1 MRWGFD
7 LWVGK
12 IPWRHTQ
19 QPTPVFLPGE
29 SHGQRSL
36 VAYSPRGRT
45 ESDTQLSTRST
56 HGGFLPSM
64 APSHLNY
71 VPLSHSARLPG
82 TGSYKYDVTCLGK
95 RREDPYVP
103 FLLLICLL
111 TGSLN
116 LYLFIY
122 NFLAWIVYF
131 WLHLQGH
138 STYSQEGT
146 PSLHSDL
153 VPVKT
158 LIKDNPRKAVD
169 RMPWAFPLVSWAS
182 CCSLDVMTG
191 ILGLHSRLTQESG
204 ILSRGNKGL
213 LSLLES
219 RRVFLGAHWV
229 D

>member
-1 MRWGFD
+1 M
-7 LWVGK
+7 
-12 IPWRHTQ
+12 
-19 QPTPVFLPGE
+19 
-29 SHGQRSL
+29 
-36 VAYSPRGRT
+36 AYSPRGRT

-138 STYSQEGT
+138 STYSQAGT

-169 RMPWAFPLVSWAS
+169 RMP
-182 CCSLDVMTG
+182 
-191 ILGLHSRLTQESG
+191 
-204 ILSRGNKGL
+204 
-213 LSLLES
+213 
-219 RRVFLGAHWV
+219 
-229 D
+229 